1 VANGREKLFD
11 RITGFTGEGYALDS
25 TDTAVGKGVRVRF
38 LLINPA
44 SSERGDE
51 KRPLP
56 ANRFNG
62 FQKASVH
69 PGETVKTVQ
78 AWGDPARSASPL

>member
-1 VANGREKLFD
+1 VLSRWREELE
-11 RITGFTGEGYALDS
+11 RISGQGYVLDS